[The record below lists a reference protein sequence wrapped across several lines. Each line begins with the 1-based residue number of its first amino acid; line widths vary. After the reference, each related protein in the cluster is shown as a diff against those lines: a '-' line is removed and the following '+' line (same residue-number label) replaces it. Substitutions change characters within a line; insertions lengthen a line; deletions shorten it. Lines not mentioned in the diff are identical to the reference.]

1 MEHTIGVLFDYHS
14 DDAYLY
20 ALDKL
25 VTSLRQ
31 EAGTRIIKHERPP
44 IGSRYRISI
53 DYEIHYKVEQTPT
66 EED

>member
-1 MEHTIGVLFDYHS
+1 MEHTVGVLFDYYD

-25 VTSLRQ
+25 MAHLRQ

-44 IGSRYRISI
+44 IGSRYHICI
-53 DYEIHYKVEQTPT
+53 DFRIHYITEQTPT
-66 EED
+66 EEV